1 MPDLSP
7 FSAPAQGAAD
17 GLEATA
23 WQRALRE
30 AIRRPAELLDF
41 LGLDTGSVAGFEPAA
56 DEFPLLVP
64 RGFAARMRKGD
75 PRDPLLLQVL
85 PQSPERLEVPG
96 FGPDPL
102 RETAL
107 ARHGVLKKYAGR
119 VLLVATEACP
129 VHCRYCFRRHF
140 PYSEQRAGADRW
152 RSALAG
158 LQTSGPVTEVILSGG
173 DPLSLSNRRLAEWI
187 AGIEALES
195 VEILRVH
202 TRFPVVLPERVDGP
216 LLELLSQTRLKT
228 VVVVHCNHANEIDAA
243 VRCALRD
250 LRAAGAQLLNQSVL
264 LSGVNDTVDR
274 LEALSRVLFDA
285 GVLPYYLHLLDPIA
299 GAAHFDVEESRARQ
313 LFAGLQCR
321 LPGYLLPRLVRE
333 IPGQSSKTLVAAG
346 PGAQSGSGRK

>member
-1 MPDLSP
+1 MPDLSS
-7 FSAPAQGAAD
+7 FSAPAPGPAD
-17 GLEATA
+17 VPAATA

-41 LGLDTGSVAGFEPAA
+41 LGLDTAGAAALEPSA

-85 PQSPERLEVPG
+85 PQSRERLEVPG

-107 ARHGVLKKYAGR
+107 ARHGVLKKYDGR
-119 VLLVATEACP
+119 ALLVATEACP

-140 PYSEQRAGADRW
+140 PYSEQRAGADRLP
-152 RSALAG
+152 SALAG
-158 LQTSGPVTEVILSGG
+158 LQTSDRVTEVILSGG

-187 AGIEALES
+187 AGIEALEP

-202 TRFPVVLPERVDGP
+202 TRFPIVLPERVDEP
-216 LLELLSQTRLKT
+216 LLALLSQTRLKT
-228 VVVVHCNHANEIDAA
+228 VLVVHCNHANEIDAA
-243 VRCALRD
+243 VRRALGD

-264 LSGVNDTVDR
+264 LRGVNDTVDR
-274 LEALSRVLFDA
+274 LEALSRALFDA
-285 GVLPYYLHLLDPIA
+285 GVLPYYLHLLDPVA

-313 LFAGLQCR
+313 LFAALQCR

-333 IPGQSSKTLVAAG
+333 IPGRPSKTLVA
-346 PGAQSGSGRK
+346 